1 MNNTSTQ
8 SSENFKQVK
17 SIAFKNPVPKALN
30 AVAQTE
36 RKWEEERLAKRQRR
50 LAAESSR
57 AGSVSLGTAGTPGEI
72 APEVETK
79 KGARAKEQKDAAAR
93 KATEAQQHAATTKT
107 MNMALGLSGAM
118 GKKLSWMQKGTDTG
132 PSNPFLPKA
141 NTNTTTS
148 KTGPSTTNGNG
159 SGLPK
164 NRIFGEISE
173 DKTTGANI
181 QIRDI
186 ISVLENDGKEN
197 KTLQRAYQ
205 KQGKAAL
212 RI

>member
-1 MNNTSTQ
+1 MNNAPTQ
-8 SSENFKQVK
+8 NLGNSKQAK
-17 SIAFKNPVPKALN
+17 SIAFKNLVPNALN

-57 AGSVSLGTAGTPGEI
+57 AGSVSLGTAGTPGEV

-141 NTNTTTS
+141 NTNATTS
-148 KTGPSTTNGNG
+148 KTGPSATNGNG

-164 NRIFGEISE
+164 RRIFGEISE
-173 DKTTGANI
+173 DKTTGASI

-205 KQGKAAL
+205 KQGKAAP

>member
-1 MNNTSTQ
+1 MNNPLTPDSD
-8 SSENFKQVK
+8 NFKPAK
-17 SIAFKNPVPKALN
+17 SIAFKNVVPKILN

-57 AGSVSLGTAGTPGEI
+57 AGSVSLGTPGAPGEV

-141 NTNTTTS
+141 NTNAANS
-148 KTGPSTTNGNG
+148 KTGPSATNGTG

-164 NRIFGEISE
+164 SRIFGDINE
-173 DKTTGANI
+173 DMTTGANV
-181 QIRDI
+181 QLRDI
-186 ISVLENDGKEN
+186 ISVLENNGKEN
-197 KTLQRAYQ
+197 RTLQRAYQ
-205 KQGKAAL
+205 KQGKAAP
-212 RI
+212 RK